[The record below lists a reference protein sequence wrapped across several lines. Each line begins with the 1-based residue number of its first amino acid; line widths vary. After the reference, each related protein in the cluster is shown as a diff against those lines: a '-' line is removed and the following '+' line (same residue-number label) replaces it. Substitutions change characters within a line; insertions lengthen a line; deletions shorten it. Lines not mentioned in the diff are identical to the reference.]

1 MMIKSALTFMMTET
15 LSAVFNLSFVA
26 AIIWVLV

>member
-1 MMIKSALTFMMTET
+1 MIKSALTFMMTET
-15 LSAVFNLSFVA
+15 LSVVFNLSFIA

>member
-1 MMIKSALTFMMTET
+1 MIKSTLTFMMTET
-15 LSAVFNLSFVA
+15 LSVVFNLSFIA